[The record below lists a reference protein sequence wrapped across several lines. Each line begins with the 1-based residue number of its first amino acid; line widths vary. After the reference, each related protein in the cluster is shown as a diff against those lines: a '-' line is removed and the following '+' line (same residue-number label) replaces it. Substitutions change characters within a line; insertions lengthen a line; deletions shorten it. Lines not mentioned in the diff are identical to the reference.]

1 MREVAA
7 WCPKCFADGKPVP
20 LVQGLDTYLALLG
33 RAYSA
38 TPAEAARTRLL
49 AEGGTRRV
57 DGSAYLGALVPES
70 AEMHNILGSA
80 LADKGEFDRAIA
92 EFREA
97 LRLEPDSA
105 SAHLNLGLALASHQA
120 PEEAVVHLRRSVQ
133 LDPGSGRA
141 HYALAGILLAAGQ
154 YEDASLI
161 LKRALDLSRNLDGL
175 FNLEQMSILDPL
187 IDSLVALDRH
197 DEAERAYDYSIR
209 VAETAYLPQPERT
222 FSSHQGTTKLHQ
234 RPLWK
239 CPPAAIPTAAAPR
252 RVDPARSP
260 PPSGRRLE
268 RAPIEP
274 GGPSRGPDV
283 ESSRLSTNL
292 RRR

>member
-1 MREVAA
+1 MTDDRPIQEYGVRSLLTFGDGLPASVADVREVAA

-105 SAHLNLGLALASHQA
+105 SAHGNLGLALAS
-120 PEEAVVHLRRSVQ
+120 LGFIRRK
-133 LDPGSGRA
+133 GA
-141 HYALAGILLAAGQ
+141 
-154 YEDASLI
+154 
-161 LKRALDLSRNLDGL
+161 
-175 FNLEQMSILDPL
+175 
-187 IDSLVALDRH
+187 
-197 DEAERAYDYSIR
+197 
-209 VAETAYLPQPERT
+209 
-222 FSSHQGTTKLHQ
+222 
-234 RPLWK
+234 
-239 CPPAAIPTAAAPR
+239 
-252 RVDPARSP
+252 
-260 PPSGRRLE
+260 
-268 RAPIEP
+268 
-274 GGPSRGPDV
+274 
-283 ESSRLSTNL
+283 
-292 RRR
+292 